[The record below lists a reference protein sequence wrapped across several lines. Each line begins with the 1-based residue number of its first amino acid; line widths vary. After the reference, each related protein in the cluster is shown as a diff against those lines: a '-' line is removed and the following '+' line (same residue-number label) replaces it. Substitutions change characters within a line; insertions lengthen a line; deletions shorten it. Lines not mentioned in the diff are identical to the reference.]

1 MKKMFLSAVCMTA
14 MSISLF
20 GCAMKSPEEVIKE
33 GVENNKSEE
42 IINLYKNNKM
52 NEELEKVF
60 AQEIEKKSEEIYSLA

>member
-1 MKKMFLSAVCMTA
+1 MTA

-52 NEELEKVF
+52 NEELEKV
-60 AQEIEKKSEEIYSLA
+60 EKQIKEEERDKDFELEL